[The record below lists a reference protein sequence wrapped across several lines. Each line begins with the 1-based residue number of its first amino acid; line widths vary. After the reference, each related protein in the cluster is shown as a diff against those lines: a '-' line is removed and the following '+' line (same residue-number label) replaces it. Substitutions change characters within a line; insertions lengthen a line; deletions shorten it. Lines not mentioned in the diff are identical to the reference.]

1 MSPHAAFTNGSPPHS
16 LEMFWWHIL
25 FCRFKRTLSSWV
37 QITGIAHNP
46 ITCNLLPLPNSTD
59 YVLPPPGGRAKMHP
73 LSSLYSVL
81 LLHKMIAHPSTQI
94 KFVCPIWMSVR
105 IGIPMNVPLSCSW
118 GWRDDWLLGRASSQI
133 FEPPSPWS
141 KNHKISVAGGKWV
154 FAVTAD
160 WFSTP
165 FR

>member
-94 KFVCPIWMSVR
+94 KFVCPTWMSVQ

-118 GWRDDWLLGRASSQI
+118 GWLIVGQSELSDLRAAIAMEQKSQNLSCRRKVGICRHSWL
-133 FEPPSPWS
+133 
-141 KNHKISVAGGKWV
+141 V
-154 FAVTAD
+154 FN
-160 WFSTP
+160 SI
-165 FR
+165 